1 MHGFRNSHFDSQR
14 VNLRRSEKTEKKAEN
29 SGKFFGDR
37 LDFVV
42 RTGVAGTLNRPRS
55 RMDTNEQA
63 RVRALHSYKILDT
76 DPEKAFDDLTILA
89 SHICETPVA
98 LISLIDSDRQWFK
111 SRVGVDVK
119 ETPREVAFCN
129 IAIQHSDLFIV
140 PDATKDTRF
149 SSNPFV
155 VSDPKIRFYA
165 GAPFRS
171 SDGYALGTLCVVDV
185 VPRQLTPNQQNALL
199 ALSRQVQAQFELR
212 KNLLELRTA
221 LDERDRA
228 EAERDRTISELQ
240 TALGHVSRLSGLL
253 PACSVCKLDVTIPAD
268 PNAISGVVD
277 GVMQIAREMKCS
289 DGNEYQIELA
299 LREALANAI
308 VHGCNNDP
316 TKKVEC
322 CVACTESS
330 DVMIVVRDP
339 GEGFSPSAVPDPLA
353 AENLHSHHG
362 RGIYLINQLM
372 DEVSFDRN
380 GAEIRMR
387 KVAGASGTDGS
398 PAPSLSATG
407 VGD

>member
-1 MHGFRNSHFDSQR
+1 MEADAN
-14 VNLRRSEKTEKKAEN
+14 NNINEK
-29 SGKFFGDR
+29 
-37 LDFVV
+37 
-42 RTGVAGTLNRPRS
+42 
-55 RMDTNEQA
+55 A
-63 RVRALHSYKILDT
+63 RVEALRSYRILDT

-98 LISLIDSDRQWFK
+98 LISLIDADRQWFK
-111 SRVGVDVK
+111 SRVGVSVS
-119 ETPREVAFCN
+119 ETPREVAFCAK
-129 IAIQHSDLFIV
+129 AIQQSELFVV
-140 PDATKDTRF
+140 PDATKDPRF

-165 GAPFRS
+165 GAPFKS
-171 SDGYALGTLCVVDV
+171 SDGYSLGTLCVVDM
-185 VPRQLTPNQQNALL
+185 VPRQLTASQQNALM

-212 KNLLELRTA
+212 KNLLELRAA

-228 EAERDRTISELQ
+228 EAERDQTIKDLQ
-240 TALGHVSRLSGLL
+240 HALEHVNRLSGLL
-253 PACSVCKLDVTIPAD
+253 PACSACKLDVTISAD

-277 GVMQIAREMKCS
+277 GVMQITREMKCAE
-289 DGNEYQIELA
+289 GNEYQVELA

-339 GEGFSPSAVPDPLA
+339 GEGFSPSAVPSPLA
-353 AENLHSHHG
+353 TENLHSEHG

-372 DEVSFDRN
+372 DEVSFERN
-380 GAEIRMR
+380 GTEIRMR
-387 KVAGASGTDGS
+387 KA
-398 PAPSLSATG
+398 APSATPTFRATG
-407 VGD
+407 TGD

>member
-1 MHGFRNSHFDSQR
+1 MEANA
-14 VNLRRSEKTEKKAEN
+14 NNNINEK
-29 SGKFFGDR
+29 
-37 LDFVV
+37 
-42 RTGVAGTLNRPRS
+42 
-55 RMDTNEQA
+55 A
-63 RVRALHSYKILDT
+63 RVEALRSYRILDT

-98 LISLIDSDRQWFK
+98 LISLIDADRQWFK
-111 SRVGVDVK
+111 SRIGVSVS
-119 ETPREVAFCN
+119 ETPREVAFCAK
-129 IAIQHSDLFIV
+129 AIQQSELFVV
-140 PDATKDTRF
+140 PDATKDPRF

-165 GAPFRS
+165 GAPFKS
-171 SDGYALGTLCVVDV
+171 SDGYSLGTLCVVDM
-185 VPRQLTPNQQNALL
+185 VPRQLTASQQNALM

-212 KNLLELRTA
+212 KNLLELRAA

-228 EAERDRTISELQ
+228 EAERDQTIKDLQ
-240 TALGHVSRLSGLL
+240 HALEHVNRLSGLL
-253 PACSVCKLDVTIPAD
+253 PACSACKLDVTISAD

-277 GVMQIAREMKCS
+277 GVMQIAREMKCAE
-289 DGNEYQIELA
+289 GNEYQVELA

-339 GEGFSPSAVPDPLA
+339 GEGFSPSAVPSPLA
-353 AENLHSHHG
+353 TENLHSEHG

-372 DEVSFDRN
+372 DEVSFERN
-380 GAEIRMR
+380 GTEIRMR
-387 KVAGASGTDGS
+387 KA
-398 PAPSLSATG
+398 APSATPTFRATG
-407 VGD
+407 TGD